1 MATPLKVLISP
12 IRFIM
17 ANLPVD
23 KNSKMMQED
32 FGTVVLITDPAAD
45 RYLAKAAK
53 DDPNQEK
60 FTKFCG
66 GKGGWTDYTERWH

>member
-1 MATPLKVLISP
+1 MAVS
-12 IRFIM
+12 
-17 ANLPVD
+17 PVD
-23 KNSKMMQED
+23 KNSSLMQED

-53 DDPNQEK
+53 QKLEQEK

-66 GKGGWTDYTERWH
+66 GKGGWSDYTERWH

>member
-1 MATPLKVLISP
+1 
-12 IRFIM
+12 M

-45 RYLAKAAK
+45 KYLDKAAK
-53 DDPNQEK
+53 ENSEQEK
-60 FTKFCG
+60 FKKFCG
-66 GKGGWTDYTERWH
+66 GKGGWSDYTERWH

>member
-1 MATPLKVLISP
+1 
-12 IRFIM
+12 M

-45 RYLAKAAK
+45 KYLDKAAME
-53 DDPNQEK
+53 NSEQEK
-60 FTKFCG
+60 FKKFCG
-66 GKGGWTDYTERWH
+66 GKGGWSDYTERWH